1 MLTDVGLLMQ
11 EYKIEL
17 GKIWVFMY
25 VVNRLEIKRCACLL
39 VDNLS
44 AHCVGL
50 DKAVRMPEGNI

>member
-50 DKAVRMPEGNI
+50 AKVVRMPEGNI

>member
-1 MLTDVGLLMQ
+1 MQ

-25 VVNRLEIKRCACLL
+25 VVNRLEIKRFACLL
-39 VDNLS
+39 VDILS

-50 DKAVRMPEGNI
+50 AKAVRMPEGNI